1 MFPSME
7 VKWFREGA
15 IPPTVWEWFQ
25 QRDGQP
31 ETQPCRVDYYLR
43 VTDRDS
49 LGIKLRE
56 GRIEIKQRHR
66 QYGVVRFDGRV
77 AGLVEQWHKWGFELT
92 SVGSDPASIL
102 GVSRSWIGVKKE
114 RRLYRYRV
122 TSDQKV
128 VAVPATGYP
137 VQGCQLELTRI
148 GVEERTWWSLGF
160 EAFGDVSTIEESLFV
175 VARQVLA
182 AGEPPALEAKESYG
196 YPKWLQIVEERE
208 AT

>member
-1 MFPSME
+1 ME

-15 IPPTVWEWFQ
+15 IPRETLKWFE

-31 ETQPCRVDYYLR
+31 ETQPCRVDYYLC

-77 AGLVEQWHKWGFELT
+77 AGLVEQWHKWGFELIQP
-92 SVGSDPASIL
+92 GSDPASIL
-102 GVSRSWIGVKKE
+102 GASRSWIGVKKD

-122 TSDQKV
+122 TDDQKV
-128 VAVPATGYP
+128 VAVPTTDYP
-137 VQGCQLELTRI
+137 VQGCHLELTRI
-148 GVEERTWWSLGF
+148 GVGDRGWWSLGF
-160 EAFGDVSTIEESLFV
+160 EAFGDLSTIQESLFL
-175 VARQVLA
+175 VARKVLA
-182 AGEPPALEAKESYG
+182 AGAPPVLEAKDSYG
-196 YPKWLQIVEERE
+196 YPTWLQLIEKRE